1 VSAHAAQQ
9 HAGHAHAASSSHKLA
24 VAFFIGLAV
33 LAIEVVGGLASNSL
47 ALLSDAGHVLT
58 DVLAIA
64 LAWFASVQAE
74 RPPTAR
80 QTYGFHRA
88 GILAALVNATSLVVL
103 SLFLIYEAYQRLF
116 EPEAIASNIMLG
128 VAIVGLVANV
138 GVALYLREPGGAN
151 LNMRAALVHVVG
163 DALASVAVIGGAIAI
178 ALGGPVQIDPLL
190 TMLIS
195 VILMVGAWTIGRETL
210 DILMESAPAGVDVDK
225 LVEDLQTLPGVVA
238 VHDVHVWSLASH
250 LPAMSAHVRI
260 DGAAHAD
267 GDRVL
272 GEVQHL
278 VAEHYRITHTTIQ
291 IECDASDAAC
301 ADAGAGVGCPPPA
314 PREDRAQVRHL
325 H

>member
-1 VSAHAAQQ
+1 M
-9 HAGHAHAASSSHKLA
+9 
-24 VAFFIGLAV
+24 AFFVSLAV
-33 LAIEVVGGLASNSL
+33 LALEVVGGLASNSL

-74 RPPTAR
+74 RPPNAR

-103 SLFLIYEAYQRLF
+103 ALFLIYEAYQRLF
-116 EPEAIASNIMLG
+116 EPEAVSTSIMLG
-128 VAIVGLVANV
+128 VAVVGLAANV
-138 GVALYLREPGGAN
+138 GVALFLRERGSAN
-151 LNMRAALVHVVG
+151 LNLRAALAHVVG
-163 DALASVAVIGGAIAI
+163 DVLASVAVIGGAIAI

-210 DILMESAPAGVDVDK
+210 NILMESAPAGVDVDK
-225 LVEDLQTLPGVVA
+225 LVADLQTLPGVVA

-260 DGAAHAD
+260 DAAAHVD

-272 GEVQHL
+272 GEVQRL
-278 VAEHYRITHTTIQ
+278 VAERYGIAHTTIQ
-291 IECDASDAAC
+291 IECDASEAAC
-301 ADAGAGVGCPPPA
+301 ADPGASVGCPPPA
-314 PREDRAQVRHL
+314 SREERAPVRHL